1 MKQTRTQEYIETKR
15 MLRWA
20 DRANA
25 RKAAREAGEYP
36 ELAKKVNRKR
46 QLWDRYLDSMDFN
59 FPG

>member
-1 MKQTRTQEYIETKR
+1 MKTQTQEYIETKR

-25 RKAAREAGEYP
+25 RKAAREAEEYP
-36 ELAKKVNRKR
+36 SLAKKVSRK
-46 QLWDRYLDSMDFN
+46 QQIWDRYLDSLDFN